1 MIISTRLVLCSLK
14 RPGTPDANKYKVGSP
29 ASPWVTASGTNDAA
43 SSLQVTGLYAESH
56 GIVSSYMY
64 DPLSHKHFNLLK
76 DTDPM
81 WWSQAEPLWITAR
94 RYGYKTATAM
104 WPGSDA
110 INRTGTYFLPYN
122 QRVTFR
128 ERLGSLL
135 RWIQGSE
142 EVKGESTRARS

>member
-1 MIISTRLVLCSLK
+1 MQIK
-14 RPGTPDANKYKVGSP
+14 MGSHGRQKP
-29 ASPWVTASGTNDAA
+29 RIDLGSF
-43 SSLQVTGLYAESH
+43 LQVTGLYAESH

-64 DPLSHKHFNLLK
+64 DPLSRKRFTLDN

-81 WWSQAEPLWITAR
+81 WWSQAEPLWVTAQ

-122 QRVTFR
+122 PHMTFK
-128 ERLGSLL
+128 ERLGSLIK
-135 RWIQGSE
+135 RIEGND
-142 EVKGESTRARS
+142 EVRAKPQRDH

>member
-1 MIISTRLVLCSLK
+1 M
-14 RPGTPDANKYKVGSP
+14 
-29 ASPWVTASGTNDAA
+29 WVAATGNDIA

-56 GIVSSYMY
+56 GVVSSDMY
-64 DPLSHKHFNLLK
+64 DPLSRKYFTLNN

-81 WWSQAEPLWITAR
+81 WWSEAEPLWITAQ

-122 QRVTFR
+122 RLVTFR
-128 ERLGSLL
+128 ERLGSVIK
-135 RWIQGSE
+135 WILGTE
-142 EVKGESTRARS
+142 AVKALQSFAATACLVV